1 MAQVIPAYYIISK
14 GFNVFLLA
22 NLGPWKYINA
32 LVVAIA
38 AKMLSPNW
46 WACQSESFSA
56 APSVKWSCWS
66 NLYLDPLTQRKWLNG
81 TNGWFTE
88 KIDLLKKKN
97 DFHISLPQPCK
108 THLLKVTFNLL
119 HEPLQRRPDLISMF
133 LAAFLAK
140 MSTSGS
146 GLILILSLST

>member
-1 MAQVIPAYYIISK
+1 
-14 GFNVFLLA
+14 VFLLA

-56 APSVKWSCWS
+56 APSVKWSWWS

-81 TNGWFTE
+81 FKWYQWMIYWKNRFTE
-88 KIDLLKKKN
+88 KID
-97 DFHISLPQPCK
+97 FHISWPQPCK

-119 HEPLQRRPDLISMF
+119 HEPLQRRPDLSSMF
-133 LAAFLAK
+133 FAAFLAK

>member
-32 LVVAIA
+32 LVVANA

-56 APSVKWSCWS
+56 APSAKWSCWS

-88 KIDLLKKKN
+88 KNDLLKKKKT
-97 DFHISLPQPCK
+97 ISTFLCHSPAKHTFSKSLSICFMSPCS
-108 THLLKVTFNLL
+108 VV
-119 HEPLQRRPDLISMF
+119 LISF
-133 LAAFLAK
+133 QCFSQPFWQKWAQVDQD
-140 MSTSGS
+140 
-146 GLILILSLST
+146 